1 MIAPRMVDYSNIPR
15 DSRRVPLE
23 TRVQFKF
30 DRFSGFLSDFSA
42 NVSPGGMFIRTR
54 TPQPA
59 GTVLEFEFRL
69 GDGFELI
76 RGRGE
81 VVWTRTEDEGPA
93 RPAGMGLRFQ
103 ELSQG
108 SKELIYRMVDH
119 HIQQGGTPFDVT
131 QGPPDPIPPPPPAQ
145 AAQPVVPPSPG
156 LAPFLPS
163 PVPSG
168 GSAPRTSLPQLR
180 FDPTPTPPPSSPARP
195 PVTASP
201 STPPP
206 VLSSLPP
213 PSREPVP
220 DAEAWLPAL
229 DEEGGFDPS
238 PYAAPLATQDDWM
251 KARQA
256 LPKDSF
262 SELAAGGEEPV
273 PSPGHP
279 AAGPLFGAVLEPDP
293 PRSPRRALPWILV
306 GVLVAL
312 AAGAFLFRDT
322 LLGLAGLGGDED
334 AETVAQA
341 APARPRPGRP
351 RSRLAPSGSPA
362 PGMPAAAQSADPAG
376 TPSLPAVP
384 GTAPVTQAS
393 AARPAVTPAKT
404 PVAAPTL
411 PPAPTPAPVVRV
423 AKAATPAPA
432 AVQAQAPKPQSEKPA
447 PLPAVKE
454 DTGPA
459 ATGVEKI
466 TFEKAFGGTDI
477 ILWGNGAIRSRS
489 YARSRL
495 EGNPPRELIR
505 ITGIKRPAPAAR
517 LAVGTPEVLQVRTG
531 LHAGDEL
538 HIVLD
543 LAGPKV
549 TVTGVEE
556 GENRL
561 RIHLRK
567 Q

>member
-1 MIAPRMVDYSNIPR
+1 MIDYSNIPR

-81 VVWTRTEDEGPA
+81 VVWTRPEDDGPA
-93 RPAGMGLRFQ
+93 RPAGMGLRFL

-108 SKELIYRMVDH
+108 SKELIYRIVDH

-131 QGPPDPIPPPPPAQ
+131 QGPPDPIPPPPPVPAP
-145 AAQPVVPPSPG
+145 PVT
-156 LAPFLPS
+156 AILPS
-163 PVPSG
+163 
-168 GSAPRTSLPQLR
+168 LPPLR
-180 FDPTPTPPPSSPARP
+180 FDPNPTPPPAP
-195 PVTASP
+195 PISQASQASP
-201 STPPP
+201 PPPPP
-206 VLSSLPP
+206 VPAAPP
-213 PSREPVP
+213 PQLWPHSLEEEP
-220 DAEAWLPAL
+220 
-229 DEEGGFDPS
+229 GGFDPS
-238 PYAAPLATQDDWM
+238 PYAPPLAMPDDWL

-256 LPKDSF
+256 LPKEPFAEPFDPAPPE
-262 SELAAGGEEPV
+262 SEPAHEP
-273 PSPGHP
+273 SHGHA
-279 AAGPLFGAVLEPDP
+279 AAGPLFGASLEPEP
-293 PRSPRRALPWILV
+293 PRSSRRALPWILV

-312 AAGAFLFRDT
+312 AAGAYLFRDT
-322 LLGLAGLGGDED
+322 LLGLAGLGGDD
-334 AETVAQA
+334 AGTVARTTPPVRNHPGRRRSPTLPVITPPA
-341 APARPRPGRP
+341 SASVAPAVA
-351 RSRLAPSGSPA
+351 SPSPSPVTEVSA
-362 PGMPAAAQSADPAG
+362 VRPAA
-376 TPSLPAVP
+376 
-384 GTAPVTQAS
+384 
-393 AARPAVTPAKT
+393 TPAKPT
-404 PVAAPTL
+404 RPVVPAPA
-411 PPAPTPAPVVRV
+411 APTPAPAGKTAV
-423 AKAATPAPA
+423 AAVAAVTATPLAGPRPA
-432 AVQAQAPKPQSEKPA
+432 ARAPGEKPA
-447 PLPAVKE
+447 PLPAVRE

-459 ATGVEKI
+459 ATGIEKI
-466 TFEKAFGGTDI
+466 TFEKAFGGTDV
-477 ILWGNGAIRSRS
+477 ILWGNGAIRARG
-489 YARSRL
+489 YVRSRI

-505 ITGIKRPAPAAR
+505 ISGIKRSAPAAR

-538 HIVLD
+538 HVVLD

-556 GENRL
+556 GENKL
-561 RIHLRK
+561 RIHLQK

>member
-30 DRFSGFLSDFSA
+30 DRFSGFLSDFSS

-81 VVWTRTEDEGPA
+81 VVWTRTEDDGPA

-131 QGPPDPIPPPPPAQ
+131 QGPPDPIPPPPQTGPASVLS
-145 AAQPVVPPSPG
+145 PIPP
-156 LAPFLPS
+156 AS
-163 PVPSG
+163 PVPPAA
-168 GSAPRTSLPQLR
+168 SAPRTSLPQLR
-180 FDPTPTPPPSSPARP
+180 FDPPPTPPPSPA
-195 PVTASP
+195 PVMA
-201 STPPP
+201 PPP
-206 VLSSLPP
+206 APP
-213 PSREPVP
+213 
-220 DAEAWLPAL
+220 L

-238 PYAAPLATQDDWM
+238 PYAPPLATQDDWM

-256 LPKDSF
+256 ALPKDSF
-262 SELAAGGEEPV
+262 SAPTAGEVEPGPV
-273 PSPGHP
+273 PGHP
-279 AAGPLFGAVLEPDP
+279 AAGPLFGASLEPDR
-293 PRSPRRALPWILV
+293 PRSSRRALPWILV

-322 LLGLAGLGGDED
+322 LLGLAGLGGDEG
-334 AETVAQA
+334 ENLAQA
-341 APARPRPGRP
+341 PPAVRPRPGRP
-351 RSRLAPSGSPA
+351 RSRALPSA
-362 PGMPAAAQSADPAG
+362 PGGTPATARPVDTAS

-384 GTAPVTQAS
+384 VTQVS
-393 AARPAVTPAKT
+393 PIRPAVTPAKA
-404 PVAAPTL
+404 PAPAPTL
-411 PPAPTPAPVVRV
+411 PPAPTPAPV
-423 AKAATPAPA
+423 AKVVKTAPTATPAPS
-432 AVQAQAPKPQSEKPA
+432 PKPGAKPPGEKPA
-447 PLPAVKE
+447 PLPAVRE

-477 ILWGNGAIRSRS
+477 ILWGNGAIRARS
-489 YARSRL
+489 YVRSRI

-505 ITGIKRPAPAAR
+505 ISGIKRPAPAAR

-549 TVTGVEE
+549 AVTGVEE

-561 RIHLRK
+561 RIHLQK
-567 Q
+567 QP

>member
-1 MIAPRMVDYSNIPR
+1 MIGLRMVDYSNIPR

-54 TPQPA
+54 TPQPP

-81 VVWTRTEDEGPA
+81 VVWTRAEDEGPA
-93 RPAGMGLRFQ
+93 RPAGMGLRFL

-108 SKELIYRMVDH
+108 SKELIYRIVDH

-131 QGPPDPIPPPPPAQ
+131 QSPPDPIPPPP
-145 AAQPVVPPSPG
+145 AAAAPPTTLSP
-156 LAPFLPS
+156 
-163 PVPSG
+163 
-168 GSAPRTSLPQLR
+168 LR
-180 FDPTPTPPPSSPARP
+180 FDLSPLPA
-195 PVTASP
+195 
-201 STPPP
+201 PPP
-206 VLSSLPP
+206 VPASPAPLTPPLSPAG
-213 PSREPVP
+213 E
-220 DAEAWLPAL
+220 DAKTWLPSL
-229 DEEGGFDPS
+229 DMEPGGFDPS
-238 PYAAPLATQDDWM
+238 PYAPPLAMPDDWM

-256 LPKDSF
+256 LPKEEPF
-262 SELAAGGEEPV
+262 SELAAGAPAHD
-273 PSPGHP
+273 HP
-279 AAGPLFGAVLEPDP
+279 AAGPLFGASLEPEP
-293 PRSPRRALPWILV
+293 PHRSRRALPWVLV

-312 AAGAFLFRDT
+312 AAGAYLFRDT
-322 LLGLAGLGGDED
+322 LLGLAGLGGDEG
-334 AETVAQA
+334 AEDIVQA
-341 APARPRPGRP
+341 TPATARPRPGRL
-351 RSRLAPSGSPA
+351 RS
-362 PGMPAAAQSADPAG
+362 Q
-376 TPSLPAVP
+376 SLPAASP
-384 GTAPVTQAS
+384 SPTAAAAPVETPATAHPLDTAGPPS
-393 AARPAVTPAKT
+393 APSAVSGPVTVVSPVRPAATPAK
-404 PVAAPTL
+404 APS
-411 PPAPTPAPVVRV
+411 PV
-423 AKAATPAPA
+423 AKAAAVTPTPPA
-432 AVQAQAPKPQSEKPA
+432 ASPGAKPLGEKPA
-447 PLPAVKE
+447 PLPAVRE

-459 ATGVEKI
+459 ATGVDKI
-466 TFEKAFGGTDI
+466 TFEKASGGTDI

-489 YARSRL
+489 YVRSRI

-505 ITGIKRPAPAAR
+505 ISGIKRPAPVAR

-531 LHAGDEL
+531 VHAGDEL
-538 HIVLD
+538 HVVLD

>member
-1 MIAPRMVDYSNIPR
+1 MIGPRMVDYSNIPR

-81 VVWTRTEDEGPA
+81 VVWTRAEDEGPA
-93 RPAGMGLRFQ
+93 RPAGMGLRFL

-108 SKELIYRMVDH
+108 SKELIYRIVDH

-131 QGPPDPIPPPPPAQ
+131 QGPPDPIPPPP
-145 AAQPVVPPSPG
+145 VPPP
-156 LAPFLPS
+156 A
-163 PVPSG
+163 
-168 GSAPRTSLPQLR
+168 SAPAPPTPLSPLR
-180 FDPTPTPPPSSPARP
+180 FDLSPLPAPPRPQAPPLSSPA
-195 PVTASP
+195 A
-201 STPPP
+201 
-206 VLSSLPP
+206 
-213 PSREPVP
+213 
-220 DAEAWLPAL
+220 DAKAWLPSL
-229 DEEGGFDPS
+229 EEEPGGFDPS
-238 PYAAPLATQDDWM
+238 PYAPPLTTQDDWM

-256 LPKDSF
+256 LPKEPF
-262 SELAAGGEEPV
+262 SEPEAGAAEPG
-273 PSPGHP
+273 PAQDQP
-279 AAGPLFGAVLEPDP
+279 AAGPFFGASLEPEP
-293 PRSPRRALPWILV
+293 PRRSRRALPWVLV

-312 AAGAFLFRDT
+312 AAGAYLFRDT
-322 LLGLAGLGGDED
+322 LLGLAGLGGDEGS
-334 AETVAQA
+334 ENIAQA
-341 APARPRPGRP
+341 TPPTVRRPGRL
-351 RSRLAPSGSPA
+351 RSRALPSASPA
-362 PGMPAAAQSADPAG
+362 PSVAATPVDTPAPAPM
-376 TPSLPAVP
+376 TEVS
-384 GTAPVTQAS
+384 PV
-393 AARPAVTPAKT
+393 RPAVTPAKA
-404 PVAAPTL
+404 PAPAPTL
-411 PPAPTPAPVVRV
+411 PPAPTPAPVAKM
-423 AKAATPAPA
+423 AKAAAATPVVPVATPAPNPKA
-432 AVQAQAPKPQSEKPA
+432 GAKPQGEKPA
-447 PLPAVKE
+447 PLPAVRE

-459 ATGVEKI
+459 ATGVDKI

-477 ILWGNGAIRSRS
+477 ILWGNGAIRSRT
-489 YARSRL
+489 YVRSRI

-505 ITGIKRPAPAAR
+505 ISGIKRPAPAAR

-561 RIHLRK
+561 RIHLQK

>member
-1 MIAPRMVDYSNIPR
+1 MIGAPMVDYSNIPR

-54 TPQPA
+54 TPQPE

-81 VVWTRTEDEGPA
+81 VVWTRAQDEGPA
-93 RPAGMGLRFQ
+93 RPAGMGLRFL

-108 SKELIYRMVDH
+108 SKELIYRIVDH

-131 QGPPDPIPPPPPAQ
+131 QGPPDPIPPPPLSPTAPVLAS
-145 AAQPVVPPSPG
+145 AAALSPLNLELPPLPGTPVS
-156 LAPFLPS
+156 
-163 PVPSG
+163 
-168 GSAPRTSLPQLR
+168 
-180 FDPTPTPPPSSPARP
+180 PSSPGP
-195 PVTASP
+195 PKSQAPVAPPLAPPAGGWEPESSKLWPQSP
-201 STPPP
+201 EE
-206 VLSSLPP
+206 
-213 PSREPVP
+213 EP
-220 DAEAWLPAL
+220 
-229 DEEGGFDPS
+229 GGFDPS
-238 PYAAPLATQDDWM
+238 PYAPPLAPPDDWM

-256 LPKDSF
+256 LPKEAF
-262 SELAAGGEEPV
+262 SELAASAPEPV
-273 PSPGHP
+273 SAPSHP
-279 AAGPLFGAVLEPDP
+279 AAGLLFGTHLERETPH
-293 PRSPRRALPWILV
+293 RSRRALPWVLV
-306 GVLVAL
+306 GVLVVL
-312 AAGAFLFRDT
+312 AAAAWLFRDT
-322 LLGLAGLGGDED
+322 LLGFAGLGGDDEVVQ
-334 AETVAQA
+334 APAPEARPHRNRLPALPA
-341 APARPRPGRP
+341 AP
-351 RSRLAPSGSPA
+351 PA
-362 PGMPAAAQSADPAG
+362 PAATAGATPAATSA
-376 TPSLPAVP
+376 
-384 GTAPVTQAS
+384 
-393 AARPAVTPAKT
+393 AARPLGSAATSAGPMTEVSPVRPATTPAK
-404 PVAAPTL
+404 
-411 PPAPTPAPVVRV
+411 PAPTPASV
-423 AKAATPAPA
+423 AA
-432 AVQAQAPKPQSEKPA
+432 AVVPASPRAGSKPQLEKPA
-447 PLPAVKE
+447 PVPAIRE

-459 ATGVEKI
+459 ATGVDKI

-477 ILWGNGAIRSRS
+477 ILWGNGAIRART
-489 YARSRL
+489 YVRSRI

-505 ITGIKRPAPAAR
+505 ISGMKRSAPAAR

-543 LAGPKV
+543 LAGPRV

-561 RIHLRK
+561 RIHLKK

>member
-1 MIAPRMVDYSNIPR
+1 MVDYSNIPR

-81 VVWTRTEDEGPA
+81 VVWTRAEDEGPA
-93 RPAGMGLRFQ
+93 RPAGMGLRFL

-108 SKELIYRMVDH
+108 SKELIYRIVDH

-131 QGPPDPIPPPPPAQ
+131 QGPPDPIPPPPAPA
-145 AAQPVVPPSPG
+145 PLPP
-156 LAPFLPS
+156 LP
-163 PVPSG
+163 P
-168 GSAPRTSLPQLR
+168 LR
-180 FDPTPTPPPSSPARP
+180 FDPAPTPPPAAAAPSPRLTP
-195 PVTASP
+195 SP
-201 STPPP
+201 
-206 VLSSLPP
+206 LPP
-213 PSREPVP
+213 PPSPQAPPAPSLAPPAGGWEP
-220 DAEAWLPAL
+220 ENSKLWLPSL
-229 DEEGGFDPS
+229 EEEPGGFDPS
-238 PYAAPLATQDDWM
+238 PYAPPLAAPDDWM

-256 LPKDSF
+256 LPKESF
-262 SELAAGGEEPV
+262 SEPAAGAPEPG
-273 PSPGHP
+273 PAHDHP
-279 AAGPLFGAVLEPDP
+279 AAGPLFGASLEPEP
-293 PRSPRRALPWILV
+293 SRHSRRALPWILV

-312 AAGAFLFRDT
+312 AAGAYLFRDT
-322 LLGLAGLGGDED
+322 LLGLAGLGGDEG
-334 AETVAQA
+334 AENLAQA
-341 APARPRPGRP
+341 TPPTVKPRHLRSRALPSASPAPTAAAPMETPVETPARP
-351 RSRLAPSGSPA
+351 PA
-362 PGMPAAAQSADPAG
+362 PIP
-376 TPSLPAVP
+376 
-384 GTAPVTQAS
+384 
-393 AARPAVTPAKT
+393 
-404 PVAAPTL
+404 
-411 PPAPTPAPVVRV
+411 
-423 AKAATPAPA
+423 KAAPAPA
-432 AVQAQAPKPQSEKPA
+432 ASVPVAAAKPAPAAAVAAPAPTTATLPPSSKTGPQGEKPA
-447 PLPAVKE
+447 PLPAVRE

-459 ATGVEKI
+459 ATGVDKI

-477 ILWGNGAIRSRS
+477 ILWGNGAIRSRT
-489 YARSRL
+489 YVRSRI

-505 ITGIKRPAPAAR
+505 LSGIKRPAPAAR

-538 HIVLD
+538 HVVLD

-549 TVTGVEE
+549 TVTGIEE

-561 RIHLRK
+561 RIHLQK